1 MPRAEVIVPDDR
13 RLGRRVRGFLAEKIE
28 RDLARLP
35 AECDI
40 YDFGPERDR
49 LLRRL
54 ADLKAGRPV
63 TFYGWQLRPALR
75 APGMQG
81 RTLYMATRTGVV
93 PAVYERRDG
102 VIH

>member
-1 MPRAEVIVPDDR
+1 MPRVEPVADDT
-13 RLGRRVRGFLAEKIE
+13 GRVGRVREFLAEQTE

-35 AECDI
+35 ADLDADL

-49 LLRRL
+49 LLGRL

-75 APGMQG
+75 PVGMVG
-81 RTLYMATRTGVV
+81 ATLYVV
-93 PAVYERRDG
+93 SRAGIAPAVVERAAR
-102 VIH
+102 